1 MFTKLFATLA
11 VFALV
16 TGCATTAE
24 VAVPFNAA
32 EVAYINQSGAA
43 KVTGQGFTR
52 LSNGAVITCAGTKAE
67 LVPAG
72 QYARERIAAIY
83 GNAGGGTM
91 SVSQPIP
98 SMTAPP
104 EYATMRRTT
113 VCDAAGNF
121 EFAGVANGDYYVM
134 TVVQFVRGQGF
145 APEGNRLVRLV
156 RVADGKSVRV
166 IMN

>member
-1 MFTKLFATLA
+1 MFRNLMATLA
-11 VFALV
+11 VAALV
-16 TGCATTAE
+16 AGCATTAE

-32 EVAYINQSGAA
+32 EVAYINQSGPA
-43 KVTGQGFTR
+43 KVSGQGFTR

-72 QYARERIAAIY
+72 QHAKERIAAIY
-83 GNAGGGTM
+83 GNVGGGTM
-91 SVSQPIP
+91 SVSQPMP
-98 SMTAPP
+98 SISAPS

-113 VCDAAGNF
+113 VCDASGNF

-156 RVADGKSVRV
+156 RVADGKSLRV
-166 IMN
+166 VMN